1 MLCNSGT
8 TGKFLPDTSYVCVSF
23 NVDHTMIC
31 KREDLSYNASELED
45 LETELLSMVCK
56 DIEVEQVLQDI
67 TGEELIK

>member
-1 MLCNSGT
+1 MQ
-8 TGKFLPDTSYVCVSF
+8 TGGVVIQR
-23 NVDHTMIC
+23 H
-31 KREDLSYNASELED
+31 SELED

>member
-1 MLCNSGT
+1 
-8 TGKFLPDTSYVCVSF
+8 
-23 NVDHTMIC
+23 MIC

>member
-1 MLCNSGT
+1 MQ
-8 TGKFLPDTSYVCVSF
+8 TGGFVIQR
-23 NVDHTMIC
+23 H
-31 KREDLSYNASELED
+31 SELED

>member
-1 MLCNSGT
+1 MQ
-8 TGKFLPDTSYVCVSF
+8 TGGFVVQR
-23 NVDHTMIC
+23 H
-31 KREDLSYNASELED
+31 SELED